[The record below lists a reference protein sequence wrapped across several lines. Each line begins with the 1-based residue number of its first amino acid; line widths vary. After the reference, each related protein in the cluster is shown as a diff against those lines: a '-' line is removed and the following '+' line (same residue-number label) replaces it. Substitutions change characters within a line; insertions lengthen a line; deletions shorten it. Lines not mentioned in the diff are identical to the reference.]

1 MSLKDGINYEKD
13 HVFHSDELLQLT
25 PTDICEFFCLK
36 VYGTTTPGPDA
47 KPQFGRST
55 SLESYKKNISYYM
68 PNKLI
73 GWNVA
78 TQTGNPTRS
87 VPVNQL
93 IKDVKKAEVR
103 RQGKSSCARR
113 PLEYD
118 EFEKLV
124 KMIRGNRDPLKK
136 YGFTALVNLQ
146 FHFLAR
152 VDDTCALMIDEIKSH
167 GIYKEFALSFRM
179 CWSKNVM
186 EERSAPSQIMLGSS
200 NYNFCTHLSLATFLE
215 LYYPTEM
222 NENGELNCFG
232 AINKSANGIKQR
244 VSKFLKSKVFMDK
257 EFTGVTAEGVK
268 VEIVGTYSIR
278 KFALTYARR
287 SGCTRGDINVR
298 GRWKRFKQ
306 MVDIYIDPDIPY
318 PDAKTT
324 GAFCI
329 GGPVKYILKKGSK
342 LDDCWIAEKVV
353 PHIFKMHKDK
363 NAVVTLGKVL
373 LWACFYAEAQDM
385 VPLQIIKRVV
395 TAYQRVQNQWEPT
408 ENSVHK
414 VPLVICGH
422 DGQLIIEE
430 LFKGD
435 GDVDNPAHDES
446 NSAATPEQLNRRRS
460 RNSSEM
466 QAVFAQLILIHRQ
479 NEKLTTKVQ
488 ILRSHLSKKV
498 KHLS

>member
-1 MSLKDGINYEKD
+1 
-13 HVFHSDELLQLT
+13 
-25 PTDICEFFCLK
+25 
-36 VYGTTTPGPDA
+36 
-47 KPQFGRST
+47 
-55 SLESYKKNISYYM
+55 
-68 PNKLI
+68 
-73 GWNVA
+73 
-78 TQTGNPTRS
+78 
-87 VPVNQL
+87 
-93 IKDVKKAEVR
+93 
-103 RQGKSSCARR
+103 
-113 PLEYD
+113 
-118 EFEKLV
+118 
-124 KMIRGNRDPLKK
+124 
-136 YGFTALVNLQ
+136 
-146 FHFLAR
+146 
-152 VDDTCALMIDEIKSH
+152 
-167 GIYKEFALSFRM
+167 
-179 CWSKNVM
+179 
-186 EERSAPSQIMLGSS
+186 MLG
-200 NYNFCTHLSLATFLE
+200 ATFLE

-395 TAYQRVQNQWEPT
+395 TTYQRVQNQWEPT

-479 NEKLTTKVQ
+479 NENLTTKVQ